1 MPRTFPAYED
11 IWGTMT
17 RRDQALLWGTVV
29 LGVVSVVLQKL
40 APIAMFACVVLLISQ
55 QRLRAQWPKL
65 APLLIAVAVTGMLI
79 GLVRFTLSEAI
90 PGIMRG
96 GNAASDKAALSK
108 ARAVVTAEDALRRGA
123 FMDHDGDKIGSA
135 GRIAELAG
143 LVPVRG
149 GATLDPAPLSYDPK
163 QLVDTAAGPAIQA
176 GTHLIIVC
184 VPAFGGG
191 FTAAAKDPIDEE
203 RAERE
208 YYIYS
213 WPLATGLGVQ
223 NAYAIDQHERIWVT
237 SNNDSTHDGKS
248 TLRYAG
254 PSFPPPCTAV
264 HDPAAQFTPWEN
276 KQPRDHLPGDPP

>member
-1 MPRTFPAYED
+1 
-11 IWGTMT
+11 
-17 RRDQALLWGTVV
+17 L
-29 LGVVSVVLQKL
+29 LGVACAVLPKL
-40 APIAMFACVVLLISQ
+40 ALIAMFLCVVLLISQ
-55 QRLRAQWPKL
+55 QRLRAQSPKL
-65 APLLIAVAVTGMLI
+65 ATPLIGVAVTGMLI

-90 PGIMRG
+90 PGIMKG

-123 FMDHDGDKIGSA
+123 WMDHDADKIGSA

-149 GATLDPAPLSYDPK
+149 GATLDPAPLSYDAK
-163 QLVDTAAGPAIQA
+163 QLLDTRDGPAIQA
-176 GTHLIIVC
+176 GTHLIRVC
-184 VPAFGGG
+184 LPTPDGG
-191 FTAAAKDPIDEE
+191 FSADTKAAIDEE

-223 NAYAIDQHERIWVT
+223 SAYAIDQHERIWVT
-237 SNNDSTHDGKS
+237 PNKDGG

-254 PSFPPPCTAV
+254 PSFPPPCDAV
-264 HDPAAQFTPWEN
+264 KDPNNRFTPWEN
-276 KQPRDHLPGDPP
+276 KQPRDHLPGDKP

>member
-1 MPRTFPAYED
+1 
-11 IWGTMT
+11 MT
-17 RRDQALLWGTVV
+17 HRDQALLWGAV
-29 LGVVSVVLQKL
+29 LLGGASVVFPKL
-40 APIAMFACVVLLISQ
+40 ALIAMFTGVVLLISQ
-55 QRLRAQWPKL
+55 QRLRAQSSKL
-65 APLLIAVAVTGMLI
+65 VTPLTVVAIAGTLI

-96 GNAASDKAALSK
+96 GNAAADKAALSK

-143 LVPVRG
+143 LVAVRG
-149 GATLDPAPLSYDPK
+149 GARLAPAPLNYDAK
-163 QLVDTAAGPAIQA
+163 YLVDTAIGPAIQA
-176 GTHLIIVC
+176 GTHLILVC
-184 VPAFGGG
+184 VPAPGGG
-191 FTAAAKDPIDEE
+191 FTAAAKDPVDEE

-208 YYIYS
+208 YYVYS

-223 NAYAIDQHERIWVT
+223 NAYALDQHERIWVT
-237 SNNDSTHDGKS
+237 PNKDTTSDGKS

-254 PSFPPPCTAV
+254 PSFPPPCAAV

-276 KQPRDHLPGDPP
+276 KQPRDHLPGDTTRP